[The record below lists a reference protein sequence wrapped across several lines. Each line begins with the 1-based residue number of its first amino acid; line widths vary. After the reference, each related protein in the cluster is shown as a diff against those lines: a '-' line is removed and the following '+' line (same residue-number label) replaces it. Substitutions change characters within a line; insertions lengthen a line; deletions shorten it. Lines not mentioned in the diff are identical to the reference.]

1 MLRKCTDEDISDEEC
16 EKVIN
21 PFYDNYDSYLEEYVV
36 PEVIAFYIASSFY
49 FIMILEVANMN
60 KIEMRKVLANNL
72 VALLD
77 YKKISRKN
85 IADDLKL
92 SYTKVCDW
100 TRARTYPSDIE
111 LGKLANYLETTVEQ
125 LTDGNSLINDSG
137 FEPEQSSKKAKI
149 SVIDIGS
156 EEWIIHPVDY
166 EWVST
171 KYLTPETGYL
181 MFDVVDDLMKPK
193 YDIGDTVLVEFLN
206 NKSIKEDG
214 DYLVKLK
221 EYDSWLFI
229 HIYVKKDGYLVA
241 PLNNNNSK
249 SILPRFYTKKEF
261 TESATQPHKAIR
273 VSKNI

>member
-1 MLRKCTDEDISDEEC
+1 
-16 EKVIN
+16 
-21 PFYDNYDSYLEEYVV
+21 
-36 PEVIAFYIASSFY
+36 
-49 FIMILEVANMN
+49 MN
-60 KIEMRKVLANNL
+60 KIEMRKILANNL
-72 VALLD
+72 IALLD

-85 IADDLKL
+85 VADDLKI

-100 TRARTYPSDIE
+100 TRARTYPSEIE
-111 LGKLANYLETTVEQ
+111 LGKLANYLKTTVEQ
-125 LTDGNSLINDSG
+125 LTDGDSLINDNG

-181 MFDVVDDLMKPK
+181 MFDVVDDLMSPK

-206 NKSIKEDG
+206 NKSVKEDG

-221 EYDSWLFI
+221 EFDSWLFI

-249 SILPRFYTKKEF
+249 SILPKFYTKKEF

>member
-1 MLRKCTDEDISDEEC
+1 
-16 EKVIN
+16 
-21 PFYDNYDSYLEEYVV
+21 
-36 PEVIAFYIASSFY
+36 
-49 FIMILEVANMN
+49 MN
-60 KIEMRKVLANNL
+60 KVEMRKVLANNL

-100 TRARTYPSDIE
+100 TRARTYPSEIE

-125 LTDGNSLINDSG
+125 LTDGDSLINDNG

-156 EEWIIHPVDY
+156 EDWIIHPVDY

-181 MFDVVDDLMKPK
+181 MFDVVDDMLSPI
-193 YDIGDTVLVEFLN
+193 YNLGDTVLAQFLD
-206 NKSIKEDG
+206 NKPIKSDG
-214 DYLVKLK
+214 DYLLKLK
-221 EYDSWLFI
+221 DYDSWLFI
-229 HIYVKKDGYLVA
+229 HVYVKDNGYLVA

-249 SILPRFYTKKEF
+249 SFLPRFYTKEEF
-261 TESATQPHKAIR
+261 IKNAFNVHKAVR

>member
-1 MLRKCTDEDISDEEC
+1 
-16 EKVIN
+16 
-21 PFYDNYDSYLEEYVV
+21 
-36 PEVIAFYIASSFY
+36 
-49 FIMILEVANMN
+49 MN
-60 KIEMRKVLANNL
+60 KVEMRKVLANNL

-100 TRARTYPSDIE
+100 TRARTYPSEIE

-125 LTDGNSLINDSG
+125 LTDGDSLINDNG

-156 EEWIIHPVDY
+156 EDWIIHPVDY

-171 KYLTPETGYL
+171 KYLAPETGYL
-181 MFDVVDDLMKPK
+181 MFDVVDDLMTPK

-221 EYDSWLFI
+221 EYVETLGVGFFWQQLLFALLQLQFLFSFSSSN
-229 HIYVKKDGYLVA
+229 IYYT
-241 PLNNNNSK
+241 PL
-249 SILPRFYTKKEF
+249 
-261 TESATQPHKAIR
+261 QPY
-273 VSKNI
+273 S

>member
-1 MLRKCTDEDISDEEC
+1 
-16 EKVIN
+16 
-21 PFYDNYDSYLEEYVV
+21 
-36 PEVIAFYIASSFY
+36 
-49 FIMILEVANMN
+49 MN
-60 KIEMRKVLANNL
+60 KVEMRKVLANNL

-85 IADDLKL
+85 VADDLKL

-100 TRARTYPSDIE
+100 TRARTYPSEIE

-125 LTDGNSLINDSG
+125 LTDGDSLINDNG

-156 EEWIIHPVDY
+156 EDWIIHPVDY

-181 MFDVVDDLMKPK
+181 MFDVVDDMLSPI
-193 YDIGDTVLVEFLN
+193 YNLGDTVLAQFLD
-206 NKSIKEDG
+206 NKPIKSDG
-214 DYLVKLK
+214 DYLLK
-221 EYDSWLFI
+221 FKDYDSWLFI
-229 HIYVKKDGYLVA
+229 HVYVKDNGYLVA

-249 SILPRFYTKKEF
+249 SFLPRFYTKEEF
-261 TESATQPHKAIR
+261 IKNAFNVHKAVR

>member
-36 PEVIAFYIASSFY
+36 SEVIAFYIASSFY

>member
-1 MLRKCTDEDISDEEC
+1 
-16 EKVIN
+16 
-21 PFYDNYDSYLEEYVV
+21 
-36 PEVIAFYIASSFY
+36 
-49 FIMILEVANMN
+49 MN

-72 VALLD
+72 VALLN
-77 YKKISRKN
+77 YKKKSRKN
-85 IADDLKL
+85 ISDDLNI

-100 TRARTYPSDIE
+100 TRARTYPGESE
-111 LGKLANYLETTVEQ
+111 LGKLANYFETTVEQ
-125 LTDGNSLINDSG
+125 LTDGDSLINDNG
-137 FEPEQSSKKAKI
+137 FDPEQTIQKKKI
-149 SVIDIGS
+149 SVIDIS
-156 EEWIIHPVDY
+156 TEEWVLHPIDY
-166 EWVST
+166 EWVSAR
-171 KYLTPETGYL
+171 YLKPEVGYL
-181 MFDVVDDLMKPK
+181 IFNVADDLMSPK
-193 YDIGDTVLVEFLN
+193 YNVGDTILAEFLN
-206 NKSIKEDG
+206 NKVIKEDG